1 MPELGHSHNIS
12 ITPVSRLKSH
22 YMNQHVQIPNGIMTR
37 SQAHTVP
44 HKHTHT
50 HTQLQK
56 CSHCSHTVQI
66 ELTVLCTHTTHTLSS
81 EQITAVTSSQ
91 QPNQDTRWDSHPFP
105 FGPST
110 GHLNSR
116 TQHETVSTTTHLS
129 HLQIMKRQADQLTDQ
144 PLAHKEH
151 LLQLYREAYRDLH
164 PNIRAQLQTK
174 NITDDHTGSD
184 LLCEYTDHR
193 PTFLDTTAQ
202 RAAQAVPEGQRPQ
215 KTGTIL
221 DPTSDSTSDRRT
233 RTRHMHCR
241 PPHNGTP
248 LPQTEQRDNGGL
260 HHLTNNSHRTMA
272 PLDTTQHPRPPRCP
286 KHETDRGRS
295 ETTMD
300 PTIHH
305 HAHPIP

>member
-1 MPELGHSHNIS
+1 M
-12 ITPVSRLKSH
+12 
-22 YMNQHVQIPNGIMTR
+22 
-37 SQAHTVP
+37 
-44 HKHTHT
+44 
-50 HTQLQK
+50 
-56 CSHCSHTVQI
+56 QI

-91 QPNQDTRWDSHPFP
+91 QPNKDTRWDTHPFP
-105 FGPST
+105 VVPST
-110 GHLNSR
+110 GHLTSR
-116 TQHETVSTTTHLS
+116 TQHETVSTTTHFS
-129 HLQIMKRQADQLTDQ
+129 QLQIMKRQADQLTDQ

-215 KTGTIL
+215 KQEQYLIQLRTLHQIAELAPGTCTADQLTMVLLCHKQSTEIQVDCTTL
-221 DPTSDSTSDRRT
+221 PTIAIGRWRHWTPRNIRDHQEPRR
-233 RTRHMHCR
+233 
-241 PPHNGTP
+241 P
-248 LPQTEQRDNGGL
+248 D
-260 HHLTNNSHRTMA
+260 
-272 PLDTTQHPRPPRCP
+272 
-286 KHETDRGRS
+286 HETDRGRS

-300 PTIHH
+300 PTIHQ
-305 HAHPIP
+305 HAHPIPGFLPQFPNGMGTP